1 MGNNQLSLYTI
12 NMKYVRDLHNADDK
26 VQSVSPQIHK
36 SNRPFVGVVMIV
48 ENKQYCI
55 PLDSPKQK
63 HQTMKNDI
71 DFSKIIVEGKM
82 LGVLNINNMVPVD
95 KDLITKIDLRPNQ
108 SYGQKEVLYKNL
120 CRKELDWIQKHAAQI
135 TAKANRLY
143 GIITSGKA
151 TKKLSDRCLDFEKL
165 EAVLLKWKD
174 KKK

>member
-71 DFSKIIVEGKM
+71 DFSKIIVEGKL

-108 SYGQKEVLYKNL
+108 SDGQKEVFYKNL

-165 EAVLLKWKD
+165 EAVLLKWRD
-174 KKK
+174 KQK